1 MTIGPTVGTMPDSP
15 IRETRTSRRHA
26 ESFRSLVRSG
36 LAVIAQRGLY
46 ETTVEHITEAA
57 DLGKGT
63 FYAHFSS
70 KEDLVRHLLQDGFD
84 ALIAADRGTAAGKGG
99 PADRL
104 AALLHAQFEVL
115 ARRRDLIIL
124 LHQVRGL
131 LIIEPAA
138 RQALRQ
144 EYQRYVD
151 FLAEACRQ
159 ALDRPRLGVAEAR
172 DLACAVAGFVAG
184 TLSFEMLIRRTR
196 VRPTALAGPI
206 HAFAAGLAAR
216 YVNGHPPAGAPSSE
230 DRRATRR

>member
-1 MTIGPTVGTMPDSP
+1 MADSP
-15 IRETRTSRRHA
+15 LKETRTSRRHA

-84 ALIAADRGTAAGKGG
+84 ELIAADRGAPGDEAG
-99 PADRL
+99 PAERL
-104 AALLHAQFEVL
+104 GALLQAQFQVL

-131 LIIEPAA
+131 LIIEPTA

-151 FLAEACRQ
+151 FLADACRQ
-159 ALDRPRLGVAEAR
+159 ALDRPRLGPAEAR

-184 TLSFEMLIRRTR
+184 TLSFEMLIRRSR

-206 HAFAAGLAAR
+206 HAFATGLAAR
-216 YVNGHPPAGAPSSE
+216 YMDGQPPAGAPSSSE
-230 DRRATRR
+230 GRRPKTRR

>member
-1 MTIGPTVGTMPDSP
+1 MADIPLK
-15 IRETRTSRRHA
+15 ETRTSRRHA

-63 FYAHFSS
+63 FYTHFAS

-84 ALIAADRGTAAGKGG
+84 ELIAADRGVSGKEDSSAA
-99 PADRL
+99 RL
-104 AALLHAQFEVL
+104 AALLEGQFEVL

-131 LIIEPAA
+131 LIIRPTA
-138 RQALRQ
+138 RRALRQ

-159 ALDRPRLGVAEAR
+159 ALDRPRLSLAEAR
-172 DLACAVAGFVAG
+172 GLACAVAGFVAG
-184 TLSFEMLIRRTR
+184 TLSFEMLIRRSR
-196 VRPTALAGPI
+196 VRPTAVAGPI

-216 YVNGHPPAGAPSSE
+216 YENGRPPAGAPRSSE
-230 DRRATRR
+230 GRRPTTRR

>member
-1 MTIGPTVGTMPDSP
+1 MPDSP
-15 IRETRTSRRHA
+15 IKETRTTRRHA

-84 ALIAADRGTAAGKGG
+84 ELIAANQGLDASEAH
-99 PADRL
+99 PAERL
-104 AALLHAQFEVL
+104 AALLRAQFAVL

-131 LIIEPAA
+131 LIIEPRA

-151 FLAEACRQ
+151 FLAEACRR
-159 ALDRPRLGVAEAR
+159 ALDRPQLGPAEAR

-196 VRPTALAGPI
+196 VRPAALAGPI

-216 YVNGHPPAGAPSSE
+216 YVDGHPPPAGAPGQG
-230 DRRATRR
+230 RRPKTRR